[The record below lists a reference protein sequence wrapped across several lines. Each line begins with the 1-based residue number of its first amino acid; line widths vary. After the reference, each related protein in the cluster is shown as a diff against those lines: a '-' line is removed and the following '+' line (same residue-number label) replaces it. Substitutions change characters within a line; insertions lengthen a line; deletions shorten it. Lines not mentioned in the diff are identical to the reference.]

1 MAARESKKAQA
12 AGKLKSS
19 RRTAV
24 VMAGVAA
31 TALAAGGTEIANAA
45 AGPPA
50 VTSGVIYACYSNTT
64 KAIVHTTQAKGC
76 KPGQTKLSWNA
87 KGPQGPRGAR
97 GLRGARGPQ
106 SSASNATAT
115 YYAYEKK
122 PMPLKGG
129 SVVVARITPNSHGH
143 YIVNAQATLS
153 GRGNAMCHV
162 GVVGANSTSN
172 EHSQTPLVKN
182 FQAGTQRTYTLPM
195 TGVVETFKLASGSQS
210 TIIEFCKR
218 TGSTKGS
225 SVTLLD
231 GAMTVTKV
239 SSATKQ
245 DTPPGT
251 PRHRFV
257 KPAQP
262 ASRGS
267 RSVVGN

>member
-1 MAARESKKAQA
+1 MAASESKKAQA
-12 AGKLKSS
+12 ARKLKSS
-19 RRTAV
+19 RGTAV

-50 VTSGVIYACYSNTT
+50 GTSGVIYACYSNTT
-64 KAIVHTTQAKGC
+64 RTLVDTTQAKGC

-87 KGPQGPRGAR
+87 KGPQGPRGPR

-106 SSASNATAT
+106 ASGSPTAT

-122 PMPLKGG
+122 PIPLKGG
-129 SVVVARITPNSHGH
+129 SRVVARITPKSTGD

-162 GVVGANSTSN
+162 AVEGANSTSN
-172 EHSQTPLVKN
+172 LHSQTPLAKN
-182 FQAGTQRTYTLPM
+182 SQAGTQRTYTLPM

-210 TIIEFCKR
+210 TILELCR
-218 TGSTKGS
+218 QTGSTKGS
-225 SVTLLD
+225 PVTLVD

-245 DTPPGT
+245 QPTAPA

-262 ASRGS
+262 AGRVSPSR
-267 RSVVGN
+267 VGG

>member
-1 MAARESKKAQA
+1 MAARESRKAQA
-12 AGKLKSS
+12 AGKPKSS

-31 TALAAGGTEIANAA
+31 TAFAAGGTEIANAA

-50 VTSGVIYACYSNTT
+50 VTSGVIYACYSNHT
-64 KAIVHTTQAKGC
+64 KTLSHTTQAKGC

-87 KGPQGPRGAR
+87 KGPQGPRGPR

-106 SSASNATAT
+106 ASASNATAT

-122 PMPLKGG
+122 PMRLKRG
-129 SVVVARITPNSHGH
+129 SVVVAEIMPNSHGH

-153 GRGNAMCHV
+153 GRGNAICHV

-172 EHSQTPLVKN
+172 EHSQTPLAKN
-182 FQAGTQRTYTLPM
+182 YQAGTQRTYTLPM

-210 TIIEFCKR
+210 TILEFCR
-218 TGSTKGS
+218 QTDSTKGS
-225 SVTLLD
+225 PVTLLD

-245 DTPPGT
+245 TAPAPG

-262 ASRGS
+262 ASDVS
-267 RSVVGN
+267 RSRTGG